1 MLFDLNNLWST
12 VLSLLAALTVL
23 WVRATKTEINDIR
36 DILYKTR
43 EESAREYV
51 TREDLKSH
59 NAELNKRLDRL
70 EEKIDTIV
78 IRFKE

>member
-23 WVRATKTEINDIR
+23 WVRTTKTEINDIR
-36 DILYKTR
+36 NILYKTR

>member
-23 WVRATKTEINDIR
+23 WVRT
-36 DILYKTR
+36 ILYKTR